1 MAQEQTDDQNGFE
14 GNGLVRTFSSLP
26 AETIPE
32 ERGNIIVWTER
43 LASKH
48 RLLKELKEIYSELL
62 QAELG
67 T

>member
-1 MAQEQTDDQNGFE
+1 M
-14 GNGLVRTFSSLP
+14 RTFSSLP

-32 ERGNIIVWTER
+32 EQGNIIVWTER

-67 T
+67 TGV